1 MTTSSW
7 RSRGRTLLLLT
18 GAFSLVTLFFS
29 TSNFFYYLLG
39 PKGYRLSLRQDFLL
53 YAVRWL
59 PWVVFAPAAIR
70 LARRFPVRGSRW
82 LGNLAVLL
90 FGGLVLSSL
99 ESCLSTIL
107 YKGLFRPLVALPATE
122 GVYLN
127 DFWLTN
133 LNYIHNNLVTFLIIL
148 ICVWGLDYL
157 RLYRE
162 RELAAGRLETE
173 LARANLQVLKSQVQ
187 PHFLFNTLNMISAVV
202 YRDPAMADR
211 MIARLSDLLRAS
223 LERTDAQI
231 VPLREELELLGP
243 YLDIM
248 KARFGDRLAV
258 VTDIAPETLPALIPS
273 FSLQPLVEN
282 AIKHGI
288 MPRKEG
294 GTVTITTSR
303 NDGRLF
309 VGVANDGPG
318 LEADTQTLMVNGVGL
333 KNIQS
338 RLRNLYGADCAFG
351 FRNKAEGVV
360 QVAFEIPFRDQAP

>member
-1 MTTSSW
+1 MTTSPW
-7 RSRGRTLLLLT
+7 RSRGRTLVLLAGVFL
-18 GAFSLVTLFFS
+18 LVTLFYT
-29 TSNFFYYLLG
+29 TSNFFISRLDSSHLLT
-39 PKGYRLSLRQDFLL
+39 LRQDFLL

-59 PWVVFAPAAIR
+59 PWIFFAPAAIR
-70 LARRFPVRGSRW
+70 LARRLPLRGRRW
-82 LGNLAVLL
+82 PGHLAILVPA
-90 FGGLVLSSL
+90 GLALSVL
-99 ESCLSTIL
+99 ESYFSCLL
-107 YKGLFRPLVALPATE
+107 YRAIFRPLVGLPPAQQ
-122 GVYLN
+122 GFLN
-127 DFWLTN
+127 DYWLTN
-133 LNYIHNNLVTFLIIL
+133 LNYLHNNLVTFLIVL

-157 RLYRE
+157 RLYHE

-202 YRDPAMADR
+202 YRDPALADR

-223 LERTDAQI
+223 LERTDAQV
-231 VPLREELELLGP
+231 VPLREELDLLNL

-248 KARFGDRLAV
+248 KSRFGERLAV
-258 VTDIAPETLPALIPS
+258 VTDISPETLPALIPS

-288 MPRKEG
+288 MPRQEG
-294 GTVTITTSR
+294 GIVTITTSR
-303 NDGRLF
+303 HDGRLF

-318 LEADTQTLMVNGVGL
+318 LEADTRALMVNGVGL

-338 RLRNLYGADCAFG
+338 RLRSLYGADCAFG

-360 QVAFEIPFRDQAP
+360 QVAFEIPFRDQAR